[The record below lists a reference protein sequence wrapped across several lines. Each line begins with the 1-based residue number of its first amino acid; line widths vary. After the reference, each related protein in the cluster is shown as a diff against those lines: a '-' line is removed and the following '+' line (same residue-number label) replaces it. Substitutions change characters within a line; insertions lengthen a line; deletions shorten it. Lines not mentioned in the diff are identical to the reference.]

1 MARLSRRSFLLGALA
16 GGTLAACR
24 GDGTSSSPET
34 AGSATSAP
42 ATTVPTTT
50 VPTTTLP
57 PAPPLPG
64 DPFTLGVA
72 SGDPLPDSVILW
84 TRLAPEPLAPG
95 GAGGMP
101 AEELEVVW
109 EVSETDTFDEL
120 SAGGTAAAT
129 PLHAH
134 CVHVDVTGLSPST
147 TYWYRF
153 RVGPHT
159 SPTGRTRTMPAATGP
174 PGQIVLGH
182 ASCQNFETGMYAAHR
197 DISTAGLDALV
208 WLGDYIYEGGAHAVG
223 ESNVIRS
230 HDGAEAVDLAGYRN
244 RYALYKSDPDLQA
257 AHTSAPWYVIWDD
270 HEVDNNYAGD
280 QSQDTSVPAAT
291 FRERRTAAYQAW
303 WEHQPVRLPAPDGA
317 DYQMRRSFSLGPLAQ
332 LFLLDGRQHRSDQ
345 ACGDEVLSLAPP
357 CPETFAP
364 ERTMLGDEQERW
376 LLDGLGASRSTWNI
390 IGNQTVLSDLTL
402 NGAILN
408 FDQWDGYPDARQ
420 RLLYGIDQAG
430 LTNVVTLTGDIHA
443 AGVADLTVADE
454 NGVHAVGT
462 ELVTSSISSTSNLP
476 VGAEAVLAQFPAV
489 RYADG
494 RRRGWVRSVI
504 TPTGWEAEYRAV
516 EDVTRA
522 DSAVTV
528 AARFRIDPTARRR
541 PTLILVVLVS
551 AFGIAARIC

>member
-1 MARLSRRSFLLGALA
+1 MRSSGW
-16 GGTLAACR
+16 
-24 GDGTSSSPET
+24 
-34 AGSATSAP
+34 
-42 ATTVPTTT
+42 ATTSTR
-50 VPTTTLP
+50 
-57 PAPPLPG
+57 
-64 DPFTLGVA
+64 A
-72 SGDPLPDSVILW
+72 SP
-84 TRLAPEPLAPG
+84 
-95 GAGGMP
+95 
-101 AEELEVVW
+101 
-109 EVSETDTFDEL
+109 
-120 SAGGTAAAT
+120 
-129 PLHAH
+129 
-134 CVHVDVTGLSPST
+134 
-147 TYWYRF
+147 
-153 RVGPHT
+153 
-159 SPTGRTRTMPAATGP
+159 
-174 PGQIVLGH
+174 
-182 ASCQNFETGMYAAHR
+182 
-197 DISTAGLDALV
+197 
-208 WLGDYIYEGGAHAVG
+208 AVG

-345 ACGDEVLSLAPP
+345 ACGDGCSPSPALP
-357 CPETFAP
+357 
-364 ERTMLGDEQERW
+364 GDLRPGAHHARHEQERW
-376 LLDGLGASRSTWNI
+376 LLDGLGASRSTWNV

-489 RYADG
+489 LYADG
-494 RRRGWVRSVI
+494 TRRGWVRSVI
-504 TPTGWEAEYRAV
+504 TPNGWDAEYRAV

-528 AARFRIDPTARRR
+528 AARFRIDPNRPRRATLIRAARRWR
-541 PTLILVVLVS
+541 PGRPHRRSGQRVRDRSPNLLTGTMRFPDS
-551 AFGIAARIC
+551 PG